1 MNYATKQWMAR
12 VEILG
17 ENATQNEEVF
27 GGADSALMDFRL
39 MIQSNLP
46 GPQGCPGSPG
56 QAGAC
61 ARCSVGVSAD
71 RHKKGWNYVFKAP
84 PVLGSFVPYL
94 SGTSGASEVALGIV
108 PENSAKTSREGG
120 RQHKA
125 DQESNDYPWPKRLP
139 R

>member
-1 MNYATKQWMAR
+1 
-12 VEILG
+12 
-17 ENATQNEEVF
+17 
-27 GGADSALMDFRL
+27 MDFRL

-46 GPQGCPGSPG
+46 GPQGCPDLP
-56 QAGAC
+56 
-61 ARCSVGVSAD
+61 D
-71 RHKKGWNYVFKAP
+71 RQVPMPDALWEFLLIAIKKGWNYVFKAR

-94 SGTSGASEVALGIV
+94 SGTSGAGEVALGIV
-108 PENSAKTSREGG
+108 PENSAKTSRDGG